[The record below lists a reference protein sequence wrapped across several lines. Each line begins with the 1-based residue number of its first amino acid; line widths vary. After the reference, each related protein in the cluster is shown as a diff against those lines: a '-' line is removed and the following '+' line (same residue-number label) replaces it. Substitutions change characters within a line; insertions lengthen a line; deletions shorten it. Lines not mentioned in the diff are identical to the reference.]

1 MKTNRRTA
9 LVVGIIVNIVLC
21 LAMIVGI
28 KVYADYVGQ
37 QTYNRVTESF
47 DKIDQDMAI
56 RELSELRGMIL
67 EVEDL
72 SFKDIPQNVLLD
84 ELESITSSEHYTNKY
99 LVDFA
104 FETPN
109 TSNVQELCGEFISQI
124 DKQIDAIKYGAEG
137 E

>member
-1 MKTNRRTA
+1 MKTNKRTA
-9 LVVGIIVNIVLC
+9 LVVGIVVNIVLC

-37 QTYNRVTESF
+37 QTYNRLTASF

-56 RELSELRGMIL
+56 RELTELRGMIL

-99 LVDFA
+99 LEDFT
-104 FETPN
+104 FKIPN
-109 TSNVQELCGEFISQI
+109 TSNVQELCGELISQI
-124 DKQIDAIKYGAEG
+124 DKQIDAIKGAEG